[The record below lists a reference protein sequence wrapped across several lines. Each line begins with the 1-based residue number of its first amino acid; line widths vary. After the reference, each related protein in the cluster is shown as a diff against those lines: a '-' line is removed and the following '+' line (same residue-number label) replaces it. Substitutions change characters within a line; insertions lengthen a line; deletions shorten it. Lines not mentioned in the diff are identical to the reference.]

1 MADCSGLE
9 NRHRS
14 DPIQGSN
21 PCPSAQVDGMVE
33 TLTFGDLSIND
44 EATRGESGW
53 LGEGSGGLAGG
64 REGDGRSDTL
74 A

>member
-9 NRHRS
+9 NRQRG
-14 DPIQGSN
+14 DTFEGSN
-21 PCPSAQVDGMVE
+21 PSSSAQAAEMFESRV
-33 TLTFGDLSIND
+33 FGDLSIND

-53 LGEGSGGLAGG
+53 LGERFGGLAGG
-64 REGDGRSDTL
+64 REGDERRDAL